1 MQISSTIQKCAIC
14 NSGGG
19 VASIAKC
26 AGNCKQAFHFT
37 CLKLSSLPPATW
49 KCEACTA
56 HAKKKKSSYS
66 LPKAFDDQTAS
77 SRKRSR
83 SPVAVKTTTFP
94 KHQKTGSITSA
105 SASSG
110 TEDESDDNEDIEKG
124 KESAHDL
131 PGSGGPATLVKEF
144 GKENGREGGER
155 AVSVSVASS
164 SSDAHVS
171 GSQSKPGGV
180 FGLRAL
186 DGSTLQQQG
195 PDSSDSESEDVDDGV
210 F

>member
-1 MQISSTIQKCAIC
+1 MFLLNKPYSLLNFHSSWLDESKPTNALDMEKPGSLIIRGTAARLQIPHKFEPGQNNHFEGSYEVRAAKSLKETEGSTDALLIFDDENKCFVLERLSAQVSGLRLQNVVQISSTIQKCAIC

-94 KHQKTGSITSA
+94 KH
-105 SASSG
+105 
-110 TEDESDDNEDIEKG
+110 
-124 KESAHDL
+124 
-131 PGSGGPATLVKEF
+131 
-144 GKENGREGGER
+144 
-155 AVSVSVASS
+155 
-164 SSDAHVS
+164 
-171 GSQSKPGGV
+171 
-180 FGLRAL
+180 
-186 DGSTLQQQG
+186 
-195 PDSSDSESEDVDDGV
+195 
-210 F
+210 